1 MAALLNFT
9 EFIFCLLHPFFQVVP
24 GYPGVL
30 IVPCSAGTE
39 TAVELP
45 YLVAEVVFVVEFVF
59 VVESVVAAGF
69 VSVVESVV
77 AAEFVSAVE
86 SVVAAGFVSAVES
99 VVAAGFVSAVESV
112 VAAGFVSVVESVV
125 VAEFV
130 SAVESVVA
138 AEFVSVVEFVVAV
151 EFVSAEVVADI
162 AELQVSAD
170 TAFAFELLAPVS
182 AAPVSVYSSVLPR
195 FCSAPNSDWYSSFS
209 SSAEVVGKG

>member
-99 VVAAGFVSAVESV
+99 VVAAV
-112 VAAGFVSVVESVV
+112 FVSVVESVV